1 LVAMNLT
8 EIEREDCVT
17 VDRKL
22 SARGQT
28 MRDLLD
34 PSHRATV
41 EESAAGRTFVR
52 LKLPPHGL
60 AIMKCG

>member
-1 LVAMNLT
+1 MNLT

-34 PSHRATV
+34 PNRRAIV
-41 EESAAGRTFVR
+41 EETASDRAFVR
-52 LKLPPHGL
+52 LKLPPHGM